1 METFELWEGKED
13 GKKVRRLIRANA
25 VLEDNAE
32 ANARVFFKLYVE
44 NLRHIGDAQMSVK
57 EGESSMESL
66 GLCWVQQNLPC
77 KGDS

>member
-1 METFELWEGKED
+1 M
-13 GKKVRRLIRANA
+13 RRLIRAGA
-25 VLEDNAE
+25 VVENNAE
-32 ANARVFFKLYVE
+32 GNARVFFKLYVE

-57 EGESSMESL
+57 EGMSEMESL